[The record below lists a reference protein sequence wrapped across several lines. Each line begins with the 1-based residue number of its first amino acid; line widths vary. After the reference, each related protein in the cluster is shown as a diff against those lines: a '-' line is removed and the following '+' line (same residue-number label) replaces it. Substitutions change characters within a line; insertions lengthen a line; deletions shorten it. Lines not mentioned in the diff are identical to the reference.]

1 MSFAVDVDS
10 FEDARAF
17 ARHDKQQQVFARQ
30 LAVDQLHDRQQLL
43 VFRVIISNYLCLCRS
58 LPSAAAVIL
67 VEFINGDQPL
77 LQRLG
82 VGNRHR
88 GDGPVRKQEFRA
100 FRVR

>member
-1 MSFAVDVDS
+1 MNPAYGGRGSG
-10 FEDARAF
+10 
-17 ARHDKQQQVFARQ
+17 
-30 LAVDQLHDRQQLL
+30 LANRNV
-43 VFRVIISNYLCLCRS
+43 
-58 LPSAAAVIL
+58 AAVIL

-88 GDGPVRKQEFRA
+88 GDDPVRKQKFRA

>member
-1 MSFAVDVDS
+1 MTKQIHQFGFVA
-10 FEDARAF
+10 AR
-17 ARHDKQQQVFARQ
+17 
-30 LAVDQLHDRQQLL
+30 DQLVVEL
-43 VFRVIISNYLCLCRS
+43 NYLCLAAPCR
-58 LPSAAAVIL
+58 PANAAAVIL

-88 GDGPVRKQEFRA
+88 GDAPVWKQEFRA